1 MNKNTRPGYNGN
13 PFLKQIGEQIEFTD
27 EQMIEY
33 ARCAV
38 SVEYFLENYANII
51 SLDDGIVK
59 FKPFPYQKRIL
70 KALKNNRK
78 VLVKLFRQSG
88 KSTVVAGY
96 VAWYCLFKEN
106 KHACILAN
114 KMATAKE
121 IFSRVQMII
130 ELCPKW
136 LQQGIKT
143 WNKTSFELENGTK
156 CFCAAT
162 SPSAVRGQSISLLVL
177 DEFAFLSASL
187 AEEFIA
193 SVFPTISSSQTSQLV
208 IVSTPKGMNHYYKL
222 WVEAE
227 QGVNGFK
234 TIHGR
239 WQEHPKRNHQWYL
252 EQKAILGDIKTAQ
265 EIDCSFI
272 GSSNTLIKGEK
283 IAALPTQKAIVTS
296 QDGFVCYAAPSP
308 ESAYVMLVDVAEGK
322 EQDFSAFVIIDI
334 SKLPYQVVGTFKNST
349 INTLTYPEVLW
360 HYAKM
365 YNNAFVLVE
374 VNSLGQQVA
383 DSLFYDIEYENM
395 YMSKNED
402 VVDGFGGNTRPGL
415 KTTKK
420 TKLVGCNALKLLVE
434 QDNLDVRSIDIID
447 EMASFVRVGSS
458 YKAEE
463 GKHDD
468 LMMCLV
474 QFGYLTQ
481 TTAFKNLFD
490 FSLRRE
496 FIKNQLATVE
506 SNELPIGFFSNGI
519 EDSDEMRFF

>member
-1 MNKNTRPGYNGN
+1 MTNFKSGYNGN
-13 PFLKQIGEQIEFTD
+13 PFLKQVGEEIEFTP
-27 EQMIEY
+27 EQMSEY
-33 ARCAV
+33 AKCAT

-59 FKPFPYQKRIL
+59 FKPFAYQKRIL

-96 VAWYCLFKEN
+96 MAWYCLFKEN

-227 QGVNGFK
+227 QGINGFK
-234 TIHGR
+234 AIHGR
-239 WQEHPKRNHQWYL
+239 WQEHPKRDQTWYL
-252 EQKAILGDIKTAQ
+252 EQKAILGDVKCAQ
-265 EIDCSFI
+265 EIDCVEGNTVI
-272 GSSNTLIKGEK
+272 TVRDKITGSIRNVRIDE
-283 IAALPTQKAIVTS
+283 
-296 QDGFVCYAAPSP
+296 
-308 ESAYVMLVDVAEGK
+308 LVN
-322 EQDFSAFVIIDI
+322 I
-334 SKLPYQVVGTFKNST
+334 L
-349 INTLTYPEVLW
+349 
-360 HYAKM
+360 
-365 YNNAFVLVE
+365 
-374 VNSLGQQVA
+374 
-383 DSLFYDIEYENM
+383 
-395 YMSKNED
+395 KNE
-402 VVDGFGGNTRPGL
+402 
-415 KTTKK
+415 
-420 TKLVGCNALKLLVE
+420 
-434 QDNLDVRSIDIID
+434 NL
-447 EMASFVRVGSS
+447 
-458 YKAEE
+458 
-463 GKHDD
+463 
-468 LMMCLV
+468 
-474 QFGYLTQ
+474 
-481 TTAFKNLFD
+481 
-490 FSLRRE
+490 
-496 FIKNQLATVE
+496 
-506 SNELPIGFFSNGI
+506 
-519 EDSDEMRFF
+519 